1 MSEESALFLK
11 PGSRTISHKAVD
23 SIMHEVIADDEVHK
37 SLRARGT
44 FEMLRWGF
52 LSETLKASEKILDIS
67 ANIFN
72 GISHHHRESRKV
84 ITTRMTHLA
93 EAYCRGSQPKSSC
106 VRAKK
111 HTFWFGCASR
121 AHIVT
126 DNMPKQFKSSQK
138 DVCFIIIRICAMTST
153 EILNL

>member
-106 VRAKK
+106 VRAKN
-111 HTFWFGCASR
+111 TLFGSAVPLARTLSQTCPNSLSR
-121 AHIVT
+121 AKKMFVLLLFEFRDDLHW
-126 DNMPKQFKSSQK
+126 DS
-138 DVCFIIIRICAMTST
+138 
-153 EILNL
+153 